1 MTLRQEI
8 LAKVNCIV
16 IKQGLAIWG
25 RLSAAAVAGLIFGGV
40 AWPAVAATNSL
51 PSAPLLYQL
60 QNLIV
65 TQAAA
70 SAFPVIVTDY
80 SHDGSGSTELST
92 QEVATLKAG
101 GAKTVLAYLSIGEA
115 ETYRFYWNTNWLS
128 HVANNTN
135 RPSWLGP
142 ANPQFRNNFKVRY
155 WDPSWQSIIFGST
168 NAYCDRILAQG
179 FDGVYLDVIDA
190 YEFWG
195 PDGNLPASQQNSNAV
210 ADMVTFV
217 TNLAAYARSK
227 PGHANFFVVPQNGA
241 ALTTNATYLSTIS
254 GIGSED
260 TWFNGDKR
268 QRPQD
273 TSFVIAFLDRV
284 RASGKPVF
292 ATDYPQHSA
301 NIDAFYSFA
310 EAKGYVPNATVRD
323 LDRLII
329 QPHHDP
335 ASTLTVALRAPVDD
349 TEVRASSVPT
359 FGWSTTNSGPVL
371 FRLNFSGSDA
381 FQQVLTIPKSNWLT
395 VTNCTPTAGE
405 WKRIVRLAGDN
416 HAGLISW
423 WVTARDGAGGL
434 RSSRASRLLRLHAAV
449 STTMFWV
456 GEPADADNGF
466 IPNNASAWDDLWQ
479 QHYGGVDDPNA
490 RSTNSAHPYWPAFTP
505 LENPFYCAL
514 PYDDFTDSG
523 DRRDDFQSIVP
534 WAALRDYGPLESAV
548 KNRWVKILV
557 NGKTCYAQW
566 EDVGPFN
573 TGDTRYVFGIARPAS
588 GINNHAG
595 LDVSPAVSQYLGLTG
610 LDPTDW
616 RFVFDDETVP
626 AGPWSEVVT
635 TNQITW
641 LP

>member
-1 MTLRQEI
+1 ML
-8 LAKVNCIV
+8 
-16 IKQGLAIWG
+16 WG
-25 RLSAAAVAGLIFGGV
+25 RLPAAAVAGLIFGSM
-40 AWPAVAATNSL
+40 ASPTFAATNSL

-80 SHDGSGSTELST
+80 SHDGSGNGELST

-115 ETYRFYWNTNWLS
+115 ENYRYYWNTNWLNQG
-128 HVANNTN
+128 ANDPD
-135 RPSWLGP
+135 RPAWLGP
-142 ANPQFRNNFKVRY
+142 ADPQFRNNFKVRY
-155 WDPSWQSIIFGST
+155 WDPAWQSIIFGST

-195 PDGNLPASQQNSNAV
+195 PDGNLRSSQQNSNAV

-217 TNLAAYARSK
+217 TNLATYARSK

-241 ALTTNATYLSTIS
+241 ALTTNAAYLSTIS
-254 GIGSED
+254 GIGNED

-273 TSFVIAFLDRV
+273 SSFVIAFLDKV
-284 RASGKPVF
+284 RDAGKPVF
-292 ATDYPQHSA
+292 AIDYPQHPA

-310 EAKGYVPNATVRD
+310 EAKGYVPDATVRD
-323 LDRLII
+323 LDRLVVH
-329 QPHHDP
+329 PDHDP
-335 ASTLTVALRAPVDD
+335 ASTLTVALQAPVDD
-349 TEVRASSVPT
+349 AEVRASSVPT

-381 FQQVLTIPKSNWLT
+381 FQRVLTIPKSNWLA
-395 VTNCTPTAGE
+395 VTNYTPTANE
-405 WKRIVRLAGDN
+405 WKRIVGLAGDN

-423 WVTARDGAGGL
+423 WVTARDDAGRL
-434 RSSRASRLLRLHAAV
+434 RSSRASRLRRLHAAV

-466 IPNNASAWDDLWQ
+466 IPNDASAWDDLWQ

-490 RSTNSAHPYWPAFTP
+490 RSTNSAHPYWPVFTP

-514 PYDDFTDSG
+514 PYDDFTDGG
-523 DRRDDFQSIVP
+523 DRRNDFHSIVP

-548 KNRWVKILV
+548 KNRWVKIVV

-566 EDVGPFN
+566 EDVGPFH
-573 TGDTRYVFGIARPAS
+573 TGDARYVFGIARPTS

-616 RFVFDDETVP
+616 RFVFDDETIPV
-626 AGPWSEVVT
+626 GPWSEVVT

>member
-1 MTLRQEI
+1 MKLLQEM
-8 LAKVNCIV
+8 LATADRIMAKPRT
-16 IKQGLAIWG
+16 GLPM
-25 RLSAAAVAGLIFGGV
+25 AAVVVLLFGYMV
-40 AWPAVAATNSL
+40 SPAFAATNSL
-51 PSAPLLYQL
+51 PAAPLLYQL

-70 SAFPVIVTDY
+70 SPFPMIVTDY
-80 SHDGSGSTELST
+80 SHDGSGATELTT

-115 ETYRFYWNTNWLS
+115 EDYRFYWNTNWLNKA
-128 HVANNTN
+128 AND
-135 RPSWLGP
+135 RPAWLGP
-142 ANPQFRNNFKVRY
+142 ANPQFRNNFKVHY
-155 WDPSWQSIIFGST
+155 WDPPWQSIIFGST
-168 NAYCDRILAQG
+168 NAYCDRIIAQG

-195 PDGNLPASQQNSNAV
+195 PDGTLPISQQNSNAV

-241 ALTTNATYLSTIS
+241 ALTTNAVYLSTIS
-254 GIGSED
+254 AIGAED

-268 QRPQD
+268 QVPQD
-273 TSFVIAFLDRV
+273 TAFVVALLDLV

-292 ATDYPQHSA
+292 ATDYPLRPA

-310 EAKGYVPNATVRD
+310 EAKGYMPDANVRN

-335 ASTLTVALRAPVDD
+335 SSTLTVLLQTPVDD
-349 TEVRASSVPT
+349 AEVRATSVPT
-359 FGWSTTNSGPVL
+359 FGWGTTNDSSTQ
-371 FRLNFSGSDA
+371 FHLNFSGSDS
-381 FQQVLTIPKSNWLT
+381 FQKVLPIPKSGWLNA
-395 VTNCTPTAGE
+395 TNYTPTARE
-405 WKRIVRLAGDN
+405 WQSIVKLAGDN
-416 HAGLISW
+416 HAGQIDW
-423 WVTARDGAGGL
+423 WVTAQDNADNL
-434 RSSRASRLLRLHAAV
+434 SSSRANRLHRLHTAV
-449 STTMFWV
+449 STTTFWV

-466 IPNNASAWDDLWQ
+466 IPNNASAWDDLWE
-479 QHYGGVDDPNA
+479 QHYGGVDDPNS

-514 PYDDFTDSG
+514 PYDDLDNNG
-523 DRRDDFQSIVP
+523 NRRNNFQTIIP
-534 WAALRDYGPLESAV
+534 WAALVDYGPLESAV
-548 KNRWVKILV
+548 KNRWVKITA

-566 EDVGPFN
+566 EDVGPFQ
-573 TGDTRYVFGIARPAS
+573 TDDARYVFGIARPKNS
-588 GINNHAG
+588 INQHAG
-595 LDVSPAVSQYLGLTG
+595 LDVSPAVEQYLGLTG

-616 RFVFDDETVP
+616 RFVFDDESVP
-626 AGPWSEVVT
+626 AGPWTEVIT
-635 TNQITW
+635 TSQITW